1 VVERG
6 TSGECAY
13 AADIK
18 RLARAQTF
26 RASTG
31 LSPSGTIG
39 RSFSGAFGETSYP
52 SPTPCRRSAK
62 CYPHLLCGA
71 GWARLRAV
79 ADGGPCHLPL
89 AADGVCQGV
98 TGDQA
103 SPRTLAVRAFC
114 RGGEIAGMRWRLLI
128 GAFSP
133 GSSESLAA
141 SPSVFGRSRRCVVV
155 RRHSLASA
163 SCIAVDVE
171 RLYSQVCAKRSGGC
185 WGACLLACAS
195 EMSVWL
201 LASSAGQGTKK
212 KPGSTKRANRWL
224 LVVAAASKGVLRY
237 YAAAAQPAQQRD

>member
-1 VVERG
+1 
-6 TSGECAY
+6 
-13 AADIK
+13 
-18 RLARAQTF
+18 
-26 RASTG
+26 
-31 LSPSGTIG
+31 
-39 RSFSGAFGETSYP
+39 
-52 SPTPCRRSAK
+52 
-62 CYPHLLCGA
+62 
-71 GWARLRAV
+71 
-79 ADGGPCHLPL
+79 
-89 AADGVCQGV
+89 
-98 TGDQA
+98 
-103 SPRTLAVRAFC
+103 VRAFC

-237 YAAAAQPAQQRD
+237 YAAARPASPSSAIEAEPSKARDALLTLLLSCAARRGPAGRLAEIKQRCIGDPT